1 MAIVKMKKFKLF
13 IFDENR
19 ENLIN
24 KFQKF
29 NYVHIDESDFDED
42 DFSEDDFTRPKSS
55 EDLIE
60 IDDKIKRSKEDID
73 LLLKF
78 KDKENPI
85 KAMKDGVSNI
95 TLEELTARALTFPF
109 EKIDGEI
116 KTLVDKKEKNKSKI
130 QNIDSKI
137 AELKPWQELSSS
149 LKGVNKMDSV
159 NIYTGTVS
167 SNHAEDFEGEFI
179 KNDLAYLERVSKD
192 KNFNYYLIIVEKSID
207 DEIKGLMTSYGFTPI
222 NIKADGKVRD
232 KISSYEKDKDLLF
245 EKNKEIEEELK
256 TYLKYL
262 EDFKYSYEHYRNE
275 KVKIMSER
283 KFLKTTE
290 LNLIEGYVPQDR
302 LEDLE
307 NEIKKVCK
315 DNYYLRAED
324 ANKDSEEVPIL
335 LKNNSFVSPFE
346 IMTEMYSMP
355 RYNEID
361 PTPFF
366 APFYF
371 IFAGIMVG
379 DFGYGLLV
387 FLGTLFALKKFKLTD
402 KKRRFIKFFNYL
414 SISTIIFGLIFGS
427 FFGGI
432 IELPSL
438 IDPAE
443 DSTLLVIISLILGGI
458 HIFFAL
464 GIKAYMNIRDG
475 KPKDA
480 LYDVGFWYMAVLGAI
495 GFILSKFLQPVEAFG
510 KVFLVV
516 MVLGM
521 IGIVAT
527 GGREEKSTGAKI
539 GWGVYSLY
547 GITSYLG
554 DFVSYLR
561 LMALVLSGSFLGL
574 AINMIA
580 GMLFESN
587 ILGKLFAIVI
597 FVVFQLF
604 NAFLSYLSAY
614 VHTARLTYVE
624 MFNKFYEGG
633 GIPFKK
639 MIENSDYF
647 NID

>member
-1 MAIVKMKKFKLF
+1 MAIVNMKKFKLF
-13 IFDENR
+13 IFDGDR
-19 ENLIN
+19 AKLID

-29 NYVHIDESDFDED
+29 NYVHIDESRFDA
-42 DFSEDDFTRPKSS
+42 DFSEDDFTRPRSS

-73 LLLKF
+73 LLLQF
-78 KDKENPI
+78 KDKENPL
-85 KAMKDGVSNI
+85 KAMKEGVEDIS
-95 TLEELTARALTFPF
+95 LEELAARALAFPF

-116 KTLVDKKEKNKSKI
+116 KALVEAKDKNNSKI

-137 AELKPWQELSSS
+137 GELKPWEDLSSS
-149 LKGVNKMDSV
+149 LDGLNNMGSV
-159 NIYTGTVS
+159 NIYTGTIS
-167 SNHAEDFEGEFI
+167 SNHAAEFESEFI
-179 KNDLAYLERVSKD
+179 KNDLAYLDRVFKD
-192 KNFNYYLIIVEKSID
+192 KNFYYYLMIVENSVDEKIKS
-207 DEIKGLMTSYGFTPI
+207 LFSSYGFTPI
-222 NIKADGKVRD
+222 NIKADGKVKD
-232 KISSYEKDKDLLF
+232 KIESYERYKEFLY
-245 EKNKEIEEELK
+245 EKNKNIEEDLK

-262 EDFKYSYEHYRNE
+262 EDFKFSYEFYRNE
-275 KVKIMSER
+275 KIKIMSER

-290 LNLIEGYVPQDR
+290 LDLIEGYVPSDK
-302 LEDLE
+302 LEGFE
-307 NEIKKVCK
+307 NEVKKVCGE
-315 DNYYLRAED
+315 NYYLNAED
-324 ANKDSEEVPIL
+324 ANRDSEKVPIL

-346 IMTEMYSMP
+346 LMTEMYSMP

-387 FLGTLFALKKFKLTD
+387 FLGTLFALKKFKLTE

-414 SISTIIFGLIFGS
+414 SISTIIFGLVFGS

-432 IELPSL
+432 IELPAL

-443 DSTLLVIISLILGGI
+443 DSTLLVILSLILGGI

-495 GFILSKFLQPVEAFG
+495 GFILSKFLPQVADFG

-539 GWGVYSLY
+539 GWGIYSLY
-547 GITSYLG
+547 GISSYLG

>member
-60 IDDKIKRSKEDID
+60 IDDKIKKSKEDID

-95 TLEELTARALTFPF
+95 TLEELTARAMTFPF

-116 KTLVDKKEKNKSKI
+116 KSLVDKKEKNKSKI

-137 AELKPWQELSSS
+137 AELKPWQDLSSS
-149 LKGVNKMDSV
+149 LKGVNRMDSV

-290 LNLIEGYVPQDR
+290 LNLIEGYVPEDR

-307 NEIKKVCK
+307 NEIQKVCK

-324 ANKDSEEVPIL
+324 ANKDSQEVPIL

-495 GFILSKFLQPVEAFG
+495 GFILSKFLEPVQAFG

-516 MVLGM
+516 MLLGM
-521 IGIVAT
+521 VGIVAT

>member
-1 MAIVKMKKFKLF
+1 MAIVNMKKFKLF
-13 IFDENR
+13 IFDGDR
-19 ENLIN
+19 AKLID

-29 NYVHIDESDFDED
+29 NYVHIDESRFDA
-42 DFSEDDFTRPKSS
+42 DFSEDDFTRPRSS

-73 LLLKF
+73 LLLQF
-78 KDKENPI
+78 KERENPL
-85 KAMKDGVSNI
+85 KAMKEGVEDIS
-95 TLEELTARALTFPF
+95 LEELAARALAFPF

-116 KTLVDKKEKNKSKI
+116 KALVEAKDKNNSKI

-137 AELKPWQELSSS
+137 GELKPWEDLSSS
-149 LKGVNKMDSV
+149 LDGLNNMGSV

-167 SNHAEDFEGEFI
+167 SNHAGEFESEFI
-179 KNDLAYLERVSKD
+179 KNDLAYLDRVSKD
-192 KNFNYYLIIVEKSID
+192 KNFYYYLMIVENSVDEKIKS
-207 DEIKGLMTSYGFTPI
+207 LFSSYGFTPI
-222 NIKADGKVRD
+222 NIKADGKVKDKIESYERD
-232 KISSYEKDKDLLF
+232 KEFLY
-245 EKNKEIEEELK
+245 EKNKNIEEDLK

-262 EDFKYSYEHYRNE
+262 EDFKFSYEFYRNE
-275 KVKIMSER
+275 KIKIMSER

-290 LNLIEGYVPQDR
+290 LDLIEGYVPSDR
-302 LEDLE
+302 LSDFE
-307 NEIKKVCK
+307 NEVKKVCGE
-315 DNYYLRAED
+315 NYYLNAED
-324 ANKDSEEVPIL
+324 ANRDSEKVPIL

-346 IMTEMYSMP
+346 LMTEMYSMP

-387 FLGTLFALKKFKLTD
+387 FLGTLFALKKFKLTE

-414 SISTIIFGLIFGS
+414 SISTIIFGLVFGS

-432 IELPSL
+432 IELPAL

-443 DSTLLVIISLILGGI
+443 DSTLLVILSLILGGI

-495 GFILSKFLQPVEAFG
+495 GFILSKFLPQVAAFG

-539 GWGVYSLY
+539 GWGIYSLY
-547 GITSYLG
+547 GISSYLG

>member
-1 MAIVKMKKFKLF
+1 MAIVNMKKFKLF
-13 IFDENR
+13 IFDGDR
-19 ENLIN
+19 AKLID

-29 NYVHIDESDFDED
+29 NYVHIDESRFDA
-42 DFSEDDFTRPKSS
+42 DFSEDDFTRPRSS

-73 LLLKF
+73 LLLQF
-78 KDKENPI
+78 KEKENPL
-85 KAMKDGVSNI
+85 KAMKEGVEDIS
-95 TLEELTARALTFPF
+95 LEELAARALAFPF

-116 KTLVDKKEKNKSKI
+116 KALVEAKDKNNSKI

-137 AELKPWQELSSS
+137 GELKPWEELSSS
-149 LKGVNKMDSV
+149 LDGLNNMGSV

-167 SNHAEDFEGEFI
+167 SNHAAEFESEFI
-179 KNDLAYLERVSKD
+179 KNDLAYLDRVSKD
-192 KNFNYYLIIVEKSID
+192 KNFYYYLMIVENSVDEKIKS
-207 DEIKGLMTSYGFTPI
+207 LFSSYGFTPI
-222 NIKADGKVRD
+222 NIKADGKVKDKIESYERD
-232 KISSYEKDKDLLF
+232 KEFLY
-245 EKNKEIEEELK
+245 EKNKNIEEDLK

-262 EDFKYSYEHYRNE
+262 EDFKFSYEFYRNE
-275 KVKIMSER
+275 KIKIMSER

-290 LNLIEGYVPQDR
+290 LDLIEGYVPSDR
-302 LEDLE
+302 LSDFE
-307 NEIKKVCK
+307 NEVKKVCGE
-315 DNYYLRAED
+315 NYYLNAED
-324 ANKDSEEVPIL
+324 ANRDSEKVPIL

-346 IMTEMYSMP
+346 LMTEMYSMP

-387 FLGTLFALKKFKLTD
+387 FLGTLFALKKFKLTE

-414 SISTIIFGLIFGS
+414 SISTIIFGLVFGS

-432 IELPSL
+432 IELPAL
-438 IDPAE
+438 IDPAQ
-443 DSTLLVIISLILGGI
+443 DSTLLVILSLILGGI

-495 GFILSKFLQPVEAFG
+495 GFILSKFLPQVAAFG

-539 GWGVYSLY
+539 GWGIYSLY
-547 GITSYLG
+547 GISSYLG

>member
-1 MAIVKMKKFKLF
+1 MAIVKMKKFSLF
-13 IFDENR
+13 TFDEDR
-19 ENLIN
+19 KKLLDR
-24 KFQKF
+24 FQKF
-29 NYVHIDESDFDED
+29 NYVHLVETNFDEIDE
-42 DFSEDDFTRPKSS
+42 DFTRPRSS
-55 EDLIE
+55 EELIE
-60 IDDKIKRSKEDID
+60 IDSKVKRSKDDID
-73 LLLKF
+73 LLLTF
-78 KDKENPI
+78 KEKESLI
-85 KAMKDGVSNI
+85 KSLKEGVEDISLES
-95 TLEELTARALTFPF
+95 LEERALSFPF

-116 KTLVDKKEKNKSKI
+116 KELLGEKDKNKSEV

-137 AELKPWQELSSS
+137 EELRPWKKIESPIKDLESIRA
-149 LKGVNKMDSV
+149 VNV
-159 NIYTGTVS
+159 YTGTIS
-167 SNHAEDFEGEFI
+167 SKYALEFEEDI
-179 KNDLAYLERVSKD
+179 SKLELSYIDRVSQD
-192 KNFNYYLIIVEKSID
+192 KNYYYYLIISDSSIEND
-207 DEIKGLMTSYGFTPI
+207 IKELLATYGFTNV
-222 NIKADGKVRD
+222 NIKAKKAVAEE
-232 KISSYEKDKDLLF
+232 INSYEKRKEALF
-245 EKNKEIEEELK
+245 EKNKEIDEKLK
-256 TYLKYL
+256 KYVKYL
-262 EDFKYSYEHYRNE
+262 EDFKITYEFYRNE
-275 KVKIMSER
+275 KIKIMSQE
-283 KFLKTTE
+283 KFLKTAE
-290 LNLIEGYVPQDR
+290 LDLIEGYVPENK
-302 LEDLE
+302 LKEFE
-307 NEIKKVCK
+307 NEIKKVCGE
-315 DNYYLRAED
+315 NYYLSAED
-324 ANKDSEEVPIL
+324 AEKDSKEVPIL

-346 IMTEMYSMP
+346 LMTEMYAMP

-387 FLGTLFALKKFKLTD
+387 FLGTLIALKKFNLTES
-402 KKRRFIKFFNYL
+402 KRRFLKFFNYL
-414 SISTIIFGLIFGS
+414 SISTIIFGVIFGS

-480 LYDVGFWYMAVLGAI
+480 LYDVGFWYMSLIGIIGMLLGGPIAA
-495 GFILSKFLQPVEAFG
+495 LAPYK
-510 KVFLVV
+510 KVFLIV
-516 MVLGM
+516 MILGM

-527 GGREEKSTGAKI
+527 GGRNEKSTAGKI
-539 GWGVYSLY
+539 GWGIYSLY

-580 GMLFESN
+580 GMLFGSG
-587 ILGKLFAIVI
+587 IIGKIFAIVV
-597 FVVFQLF
+597 FVAFQLF

-633 GIPFKK
+633 GIPFEK
-639 MIENSDYF
+639 MIEKSDYF

>member
-1 MAIVKMKKFKLF
+1 MAIVNMKKFKLF
-13 IFDENR
+13 IFDGDR
-19 ENLIN
+19 AKLID

-29 NYVHIDESDFDED
+29 NYVHIDESRFDA
-42 DFSEDDFTRPKSS
+42 DFSEDDFTRPRSS

-73 LLLKF
+73 LLLQF
-78 KDKENPI
+78 KDKENPL
-85 KAMKDGVSNI
+85 KAMKEGVEDIS
-95 TLEELTARALTFPF
+95 LEELAARALAFPF

-116 KTLVDKKEKNKSKI
+116 KALVEAKDKNNSKI

-137 AELKPWQELSSS
+137 GELKPWEDLSSS
-149 LKGVNKMDSV
+149 LDGLNNMASV

-167 SNHAEDFEGEFI
+167 SNHAGEFESEFI
-179 KNDLAYLERVSKD
+179 KNDLAYLDRVSKD
-192 KNFNYYLIIVEKSID
+192 KNFYYYLMIVENSVDEKIKS
-207 DEIKGLMTSYGFTPI
+207 LFSSYGFTPI
-222 NIKADGKVRD
+222 NIKADGKVKDKIESYERD
-232 KISSYEKDKDLLF
+232 KEFLY
-245 EKNKEIEEELK
+245 EKNKNIEEDLK

-262 EDFKYSYEHYRNE
+262 EDFKFSYEFYRNE
-275 KVKIMSER
+275 KIKIMSER

-290 LNLIEGYVPQDR
+290 LDLIEGYVPSDR
-302 LEDLE
+302 LSDFE
-307 NEIKKVCK
+307 NEVKKVCGE
-315 DNYYLRAED
+315 NYYLNAED
-324 ANKDSEEVPIL
+324 ANRDSEKVPIL

-346 IMTEMYSMP
+346 LMTEMYSMP

-387 FLGTLFALKKFKLTD
+387 FLGTLFALKKFKLTE

-414 SISTIIFGLIFGS
+414 SISTIIFGLVFGS

-432 IELPSL
+432 IELPAL

-443 DSTLLVIISLILGGI
+443 DSTLLVILSLILGGI

-495 GFILSKFLQPVEAFG
+495 GFILSKFLPQVAAFG

-539 GWGVYSLY
+539 GWGIYSLY
-547 GITSYLG
+547 GISSYLG

>member
-1 MAIVKMKKFKLF
+1 MAIVNMKKFKLF
-13 IFDENR
+13 IFDGDR
-19 ENLIN
+19 AKLID

-29 NYVHIDESDFDED
+29 NYVHIDESRFDA
-42 DFSEDDFTRPKSS
+42 DFSEDDFTRPRSS

-73 LLLKF
+73 LLLQF
-78 KDKENPI
+78 KDKENPL
-85 KAMKDGVSNI
+85 KAMKEGVEDIS
-95 TLEELTARALTFPF
+95 LEELAARALAFPF

-116 KTLVDKKEKNKSKI
+116 KALVEAKDKNNSKI

-137 AELKPWQELSSS
+137 GELKPWEDLSSS
-149 LKGVNKMDSV
+149 VDGLNNMGSV

-167 SNHAEDFEGEFI
+167 SNHAAEFESEFI
-179 KNDLAYLERVSKD
+179 KNDLAYLDRVSKD
-192 KNFNYYLIIVEKSID
+192 KNFYYYLMIVENSVDEKIKS
-207 DEIKGLMTSYGFTPI
+207 LFSSYGFTPI
-222 NIKADGKVRD
+222 NIKADGKVKDKIESYERD
-232 KISSYEKDKDLLF
+232 KEFLY
-245 EKNKEIEEELK
+245 EKNKNIEEDLK

-262 EDFKYSYEHYRNE
+262 EDFKFSYEFYRNE
-275 KVKIMSER
+275 KIKIMSER

-290 LNLIEGYVPQDR
+290 LDLIEGYVPSDK
-302 LEDLE
+302 LEGFE
-307 NEIKKVCK
+307 NEVKKVCGE
-315 DNYYLRAED
+315 NYYLNAED
-324 ANKDSEEVPIL
+324 ANRDSEKVPIL

-346 IMTEMYSMP
+346 LMTEMYSMP

-387 FLGTLFALKKFKLTD
+387 FLGTLFALKKFKLTE

-414 SISTIIFGLIFGS
+414 SISTIIFGLVFGS

-432 IELPSL
+432 IELPAL

-443 DSTLLVIISLILGGI
+443 DSTLLVILSLILGGI

-495 GFILSKFLQPVEAFG
+495 GFILSKFLPQVAAFG

-527 GGREEKSTGAKI
+527 GGREEKSTGGKI
-539 GWGVYSLY
+539 GWGIYSLY
-547 GITSYLG
+547 GISSYLG

>member
-1 MAIVKMKKFKLF
+1 MAIVNMKKFKLF
-13 IFDENR
+13 IFDGDR
-19 ENLIN
+19 AKLID

-29 NYVHIDESDFDED
+29 NYVHIDESRFDA
-42 DFSEDDFTRPKSS
+42 DFSEDDFTRPRSS

-73 LLLKF
+73 LLLQF
-78 KDKENPI
+78 KEKENPL
-85 KAMKDGVSNI
+85 KAMKEGVEDIS
-95 TLEELTARALTFPF
+95 LEELAARALAFPF

-116 KTLVDKKEKNKSKI
+116 KALVEAKDKNNSKI

-137 AELKPWQELSSS
+137 GELKPWEDLSSS
-149 LKGVNKMDSV
+149 LDGLNNMGSV

-167 SNHAEDFEGEFI
+167 SNHAGGFESEFI
-179 KNDLAYLERVSKD
+179 KNDLAYLDRVSKD
-192 KNFNYYLIIVEKSID
+192 KNFYYYLMIVENSVDEKIKS
-207 DEIKGLMTSYGFTPI
+207 LFSSYGFTPI
-222 NIKADGKVRD
+222 NIKADGKVKDKIESYERD
-232 KISSYEKDKDLLF
+232 KEFLY
-245 EKNKEIEEELK
+245 EKNKNIEEDLK

-262 EDFKYSYEHYRNE
+262 EDFKFSYEFYRNE
-275 KVKIMSER
+275 KIKIMSER

-290 LNLIEGYVPQDR
+290 LDLIEGYVPSDR
-302 LEDLE
+302 LSDFE
-307 NEIKKVCK
+307 NEVKKVCGE
-315 DNYYLRAED
+315 NYYLNAED
-324 ANKDSEEVPIL
+324 ANRDSEKVPIL

-346 IMTEMYSMP
+346 LMTEMYSMP

-387 FLGTLFALKKFKLTD
+387 FLGTLFALKKFKLTE

-414 SISTIIFGLIFGS
+414 SISTIIFGLVFGS

-432 IELPSL
+432 IELPAL

-443 DSTLLVIISLILGGI
+443 DSTLLVILSLILGGI

-495 GFILSKFLQPVEAFG
+495 GFILSKFLPQVAAFG

-539 GWGVYSLY
+539 GWGIYSLY
-547 GITSYLG
+547 GISSYLG

>member
-1 MAIVKMKKFKLF
+1 MAIVNMKKFKLF
-13 IFDENR
+13 IFDGDR
-19 ENLIN
+19 AKLID

-29 NYVHIDESDFDED
+29 NYVHIDESRFDA
-42 DFSEDDFTRPKSS
+42 DFSEDDFTRPRSS

-73 LLLKF
+73 LLLQF
-78 KDKENPI
+78 KDKENPL
-85 KAMKDGVSNI
+85 KAMKEGVEDIS
-95 TLEELTARALTFPF
+95 LEELAARALAFPF

-116 KTLVDKKEKNKSKI
+116 KALVEAKDKNNSKI

-137 AELKPWQELSSS
+137 GELKPWEDLSSS
-149 LKGVNKMDSV
+149 LDGLNNMGSV
-159 NIYTGTVS
+159 NIYTGTIS
-167 SNHAEDFEGEFI
+167 SNHAAEFESEFI
-179 KNDLAYLERVSKD
+179 KNDLAYLDRVFKD
-192 KNFNYYLIIVEKSID
+192 KNFYYYLMIVENSVDEKIKS
-207 DEIKGLMTSYGFTPI
+207 LFSSYGFTPI
-222 NIKADGKVRD
+222 NIKADGKVKDKIESYERD
-232 KISSYEKDKDLLF
+232 KEFLY
-245 EKNKEIEEELK
+245 EKNKNIEEDLK

-262 EDFKYSYEHYRNE
+262 EDFKFSYEFYRNE
-275 KVKIMSER
+275 KIKIMSER

-290 LNLIEGYVPQDR
+290 LDLIEGYVPSDK
-302 LEDLE
+302 LEGFE
-307 NEIKKVCK
+307 NEVKKVCGE
-315 DNYYLRAED
+315 NYYLNAED
-324 ANKDSEEVPIL
+324 ANRDSEKVPIL

-346 IMTEMYSMP
+346 LMTEMYSMP

-387 FLGTLFALKKFKLTD
+387 FLGTLFALKKFKLTE

-414 SISTIIFGLIFGS
+414 SISTIIFGLVFGS

-432 IELPSL
+432 IELPAL

-443 DSTLLVIISLILGGI
+443 DSTLLVILSLILGGI

-495 GFILSKFLQPVEAFG
+495 GFILSKFLPQVADFG

-539 GWGVYSLY
+539 GWGIYSLY
-547 GITSYLG
+547 GISSYLG

>member
-1 MAIVKMKKFKLF
+1 MAIVNMKKFKLF
-13 IFDENR
+13 IFDGDR
-19 ENLIN
+19 LKLID

-29 NYVHIDESDFDED
+29 NYVHIDESRFDA
-42 DFSEDDFTRPKSS
+42 DFSEDDFTRPRSS

-73 LLLKF
+73 LLLEF
-78 KDKENPI
+78 KEKENPL
-85 KAMKDGVSNI
+85 KAMKEGVEDIS
-95 TLEELTARALTFPF
+95 LEEIAERAMIFPF

-116 KTLVDKKEKNKSKI
+116 KALVNAKDKNNSKI

-137 AELKPWQELSSS
+137 SELKPWEELSSS
-149 LKGVNKMDSV
+149 LDGLAAMGSV
-159 NIYTGTVS
+159 NIYTGTIS
-167 SNHAEDFEGEFI
+167 TNHAAEFESEFV
-179 KNDLAYLERVSKD
+179 KNELAYIERVSKD
-192 KNFNYYLIIVEKSID
+192 KNFCYYLMIVEKSID
-207 DEIKGLMTSYGFTPI
+207 DDIKALFSNYGFTPI

-232 KISSYEKDKDLLF
+232 KIESYERDKDALF
-245 EKNKEIEEELK
+245 EKNNKIESDLK

-262 EDFKYSYEHYRNE
+262 EDFKFSYEFYRNE
-275 KVKIMSER
+275 KIKIMSER

-290 LNLIEGYVPQDR
+290 LDLIEGYVPSDK
-302 LEDLE
+302 LEGFE
-307 NEIKKVCK
+307 TEVKKVCGE
-315 DNYYLRAED
+315 NYYLSAED
-324 ANKDSEEVPIL
+324 AKRDSDKVPIL

-346 IMTEMYSMP
+346 LMTEMYSMP

-371 IFAGIMVG
+371 VFAGIMVG
-379 DFGYGLLV
+379 DLGYGLLV
-387 FLGTLFALKKFKLTD
+387 FLGTLFALKTFKLTD

-414 SISTIIFGLIFGS
+414 SISTMIFGLVFGS

-432 IELPSL
+432 IKLPSL

-443 DSTLLVIISLILGGI
+443 DSTLLVILSLILGGI

-495 GFILSKFLQPVEAFG
+495 VFGLGKALPQVAPFSKGALII
-510 KVFLVV
+510 
-516 MVLGM
+516 MILGM

-539 GWGVYSLY
+539 GWGIYSLY
-547 GITSYLG
+547 GISSYLG

-587 ILGKLFAIVI
+587 VLGKIFAIVI

>member
-95 TLEELTARALTFPF
+95 TLEELTARAMTFPF

-116 KTLVDKKEKNKSKI
+116 KSLVDKKEKNKSKI

-137 AELKPWQELSSS
+137 AELKPWQDLSSS
-149 LKGVNKMDSV
+149 LKGVNRMDSV

-290 LNLIEGYVPQDR
+290 LNLIEGYVPEDR

-307 NEIKKVCK
+307 NEIQKVCK

-324 ANKDSEEVPIL
+324 ANKDSQEVPIL

-387 FLGTLFALKKFKLTD
+387 FLGTLFALKKFNLTD

-495 GFILSKFLQPVEAFG
+495 GFILSKFLEPVQAFG

-516 MVLGM
+516 MLLGM
-521 IGIVAT
+521 VGIVAT

>member
-1 MAIVKMKKFKLF
+1 MAIVNMKKFKLF
-13 IFDENR
+13 IFDGDR
-19 ENLIN
+19 LKLID

-29 NYVHIDESDFDED
+29 NYVHIDESSFDA
-42 DFSEDDFTRPKSS
+42 DFSEDDFTRPRSS

-73 LLLKF
+73 LLLEF
-78 KDKENPI
+78 KEKENPI
-85 KAMKDGVSNI
+85 KAMKEGVEDIS
-95 TLEELTARALTFPF
+95 LEELAGRAMTFPF

-116 KTLVDKKEKNKSKI
+116 KALVDAKDKNNSKI

-137 AELKPWQELSSS
+137 SELKPWEELSSS
-149 LKGVNKMDSV
+149 LDGLAAMGSV
-159 NIYTGTVS
+159 NIYTGTIS
-167 SNHAEDFEGEFI
+167 TNHAAEFESEFV
-179 KNDLAYLERVSKD
+179 KNELAYIERVSKD
-192 KNFNYYLIIVEKSID
+192 KNFCYYLMIVEKSID
-207 DEIKGLMTSYGFTPI
+207 YDIKALFSNYGFTPI

-232 KISSYEKDKDLLF
+232 KIESYERDKDALF
-245 EKNKEIEEELK
+245 EKNNKIESDLK

-262 EDFKYSYEHYRNE
+262 EDFKFSYEFYRNE
-275 KVKIMSER
+275 KIKIMSER

-290 LNLIEGYVPQDR
+290 LDLIEGYVPSDK
-302 LEDLE
+302 LEGFE
-307 NEIKKVCK
+307 TEVKKVCGE
-315 DNYYLRAED
+315 NYYLSAED
-324 ANKDSEEVPIL
+324 AKRDSDKVPIL

-346 IMTEMYSMP
+346 LMTEMYSMP

-371 IFAGIMVG
+371 VFAGIMVG

-387 FLGTLFALKKFKLTD
+387 FLVTLFALKTFKLTD

-414 SISTIIFGLIFGS
+414 SISTMIFGLVFGS

-432 IELPSL
+432 IKLPSL

-443 DSTLLVIISLILGGI
+443 DSTLLVILSLILGGI

-495 GFILSKFLQPVEAFG
+495 VFGLGKALPQVAPFSKGALII
-510 KVFLVV
+510 
-516 MVLGM
+516 MILGM

-539 GWGVYSLY
+539 GWGIYSLY
-547 GITSYLG
+547 GISSYLG

-587 ILGKLFAIVI
+587 VLGKIFAIVI

>member
-1 MAIVKMKKFKLF
+1 MAIVNMKKFKLF
-13 IFDENR
+13 IFDR
-19 ENLIN
+19 DRAKLID

-29 NYVHIDESDFDED
+29 NYVHIDESRFDA
-42 DFSEDDFTRPKSS
+42 DFSEDDFTRPRSS

-73 LLLKF
+73 LLLQF
-78 KDKENPI
+78 KDKENPL
-85 KAMKDGVSNI
+85 KAMKEGVEDIS
-95 TLEELTARALTFPF
+95 LEELAARALAFHF

-116 KTLVDKKEKNKSKI
+116 KALVEAKDKNNSKI

-137 AELKPWQELSSS
+137 GELKPWEDLSSS
-149 LKGVNKMDSV
+149 VDGLNNMGSV

-167 SNHAEDFEGEFI
+167 SNHAAEFESEFI
-179 KNDLAYLERVSKD
+179 KNDLAYLDRVSKD
-192 KNFNYYLIIVEKSID
+192 KNFYYYLMIVENSVDEKIKS
-207 DEIKGLMTSYGFTPI
+207 LFSSYGFTPI
-222 NIKADGKVRD
+222 NIKADGKVKDKIESYERD
-232 KISSYEKDKDLLF
+232 KEFLY
-245 EKNKEIEEELK
+245 EKNKNIEEDLK

-262 EDFKYSYEHYRNE
+262 EDFKFSYEFYRNE
-275 KVKIMSER
+275 KIKIMSER

-290 LNLIEGYVPQDR
+290 LDLIEGYVPSDK
-302 LEDLE
+302 LSDFE
-307 NEIKKVCK
+307 NEVKKVCGE
-315 DNYYLRAED
+315 NYYLNAED
-324 ANKDSEEVPIL
+324 ANRDSEKVPIL

-346 IMTEMYSMP
+346 LMTEMYSMP

-387 FLGTLFALKKFKLTD
+387 FLGTLFALKKFKLTE

-414 SISTIIFGLIFGS
+414 SISTIIFGLVFGS

-432 IELPSL
+432 IELPAL

-443 DSTLLVIISLILGGI
+443 DSTLLVILSLILGGI

-495 GFILSKFLQPVEAFG
+495 GFILSKFLPQVAAFG

-539 GWGVYSLY
+539 GWGIYSLY
-547 GITSYLG
+547 GISSYLG

>member
-1 MAIVKMKKFKLF
+1 MAIVNMKKFKLF
-13 IFDENR
+13 IFDGDR
-19 ENLIN
+19 AKLID

-29 NYVHIDESDFDED
+29 NYVHIDESRFDA
-42 DFSEDDFTRPKSS
+42 DFSEDDFTRPRSS

-73 LLLKF
+73 LLLQF
-78 KDKENPI
+78 KEKENPL
-85 KAMKDGVSNI
+85 KAMKEGVEDIS
-95 TLEELTARALTFPF
+95 LEELAARALAFPF

-116 KTLVDKKEKNKSKI
+116 KALVEAKDKNNSKI

-137 AELKPWQELSSS
+137 GELKPWEELSSS
-149 LKGVNKMDSV
+149 LDGLNNMGSV

-167 SNHAEDFEGEFI
+167 SNHAAEFESEFI
-179 KNDLAYLERVSKD
+179 KNDLAYLDRVSKD
-192 KNFNYYLIIVEKSID
+192 KNFYYYLMIVENSVDEKIKS
-207 DEIKGLMTSYGFTPI
+207 LFSSYGFTPI
-222 NIKADGKVRD
+222 NIKADGKVKDKIESYERD
-232 KISSYEKDKDLLF
+232 KEFLY
-245 EKNKEIEEELK
+245 EKNKNIEEDLK

-262 EDFKYSYEHYRNE
+262 EDFKFSYEFYRNE
-275 KVKIMSER
+275 KIKIMSER

-290 LNLIEGYVPQDR
+290 LDLIEGYVPSDK
-302 LEDLE
+302 LEGFE
-307 NEIKKVCK
+307 NEVKKVCGE
-315 DNYYLRAED
+315 NYYLNAED
-324 ANKDSEEVPIL
+324 ANRDSEKVPIL

-346 IMTEMYSMP
+346 LMTEMYSMP

-387 FLGTLFALKKFKLTD
+387 FLGTLFALKKFKLTE

-414 SISTIIFGLIFGS
+414 SISTIIFGLVFGS

-432 IELPSL
+432 IELPAL

-443 DSTLLVIISLILGGI
+443 DSTLLVVLSLILGGI

-495 GFILSKFLQPVEAFG
+495 GFILSKFLPQVAAFG

-539 GWGVYSLY
+539 GWGIYSLY
-547 GITSYLG
+547 GISSYLG

>member
-1 MAIVKMKKFKLF
+1 MAIVNMKKFKLF
-13 IFDENR
+13 IFDGDR
-19 ENLIN
+19 AKLID

-29 NYVHIDESDFDED
+29 NYVHIDESRFDA
-42 DFSEDDFTRPKSS
+42 DFSEDDFTRPRSS

-73 LLLKF
+73 LLLQF
-78 KDKENPI
+78 KDKENPL
-85 KAMKDGVSNI
+85 KAMKEGVEDIS
-95 TLEELTARALTFPF
+95 LEELAARALAFPF

-116 KTLVDKKEKNKSKI
+116 KALVEAKDKNNSKI

-137 AELKPWQELSSS
+137 GELKPWEDLSSS
-149 LKGVNKMDSV
+149 VDGLNNMASV

-167 SNHAEDFEGEFI
+167 SNHAAEFESEFI
-179 KNDLAYLERVSKD
+179 KNDLAYLDRVSKD
-192 KNFNYYLIIVEKSID
+192 KNFYYYLMIVENSVDEKIKS
-207 DEIKGLMTSYGFTPI
+207 LFSSYGFTPI
-222 NIKADGKVRD
+222 NIKADGKVKDKIESYERD
-232 KISSYEKDKDLLF
+232 KEFLY
-245 EKNKEIEEELK
+245 EKNKNIEEDLK

-262 EDFKYSYEHYRNE
+262 EDFKFSYEFYRNE
-275 KVKIMSER
+275 KIKIMSER

-290 LNLIEGYVPQDR
+290 LDLIEGYVPSDK
-302 LEDLE
+302 LEDFE
-307 NEIKKVCK
+307 NEVKKVCGE
-315 DNYYLRAED
+315 NYYLNAED
-324 ANKDSEEVPIL
+324 ANRDSEKVPIL

-346 IMTEMYSMP
+346 LMTEMYSMP

-387 FLGTLFALKKFKLTD
+387 FLGTLFALKKFKLTE

-414 SISTIIFGLIFGS
+414 SISTIIFGLVFGS

-432 IELPSL
+432 IELPAL

-443 DSTLLVIISLILGGI
+443 DSTLLVILSLILGGI

-495 GFILSKFLQPVEAFG
+495 GFILSKFLPQVAAFG

-539 GWGVYSLY
+539 GWGIYSLY
-547 GITSYLG
+547 GISSYLG

>member
-1 MAIVKMKKFKLF
+1 MAIVNMKKFKLF
-13 IFDENR
+13 IFDGDR
-19 ENLIN
+19 AKLID

-29 NYVHIDESDFDED
+29 NYVHIDESRFDA
-42 DFSEDDFTRPKSS
+42 DFSEDDFTRPRSS

-73 LLLKF
+73 LLVQF
-78 KDKENPI
+78 KDKENPL
-85 KAMKDGVSNI
+85 KAMKEGVEDIS
-95 TLEELTARALTFPF
+95 LEELAARALAFPF

-116 KTLVDKKEKNKSKI
+116 KALVEAKDKNNSKI

-137 AELKPWQELSSS
+137 GELKPWEDLSSS
-149 LKGVNKMDSV
+149 LDGLNNMGSV
-159 NIYTGTVS
+159 NIYTGTIS
-167 SNHAEDFEGEFI
+167 SNHAAEFESEFI
-179 KNDLAYLERVSKD
+179 KNDLAYLDRVSKD
-192 KNFNYYLIIVEKSID
+192 KNFYYYLMIVENSVDEKIKS
-207 DEIKGLMTSYGFTPI
+207 LFSSYGFTPI
-222 NIKADGKVRD
+222 NIKADGKVKDKIESYERD
-232 KISSYEKDKDLLF
+232 KEFLY
-245 EKNKEIEEELK
+245 EKNKNIEEDLK

-262 EDFKYSYEHYRNE
+262 EDFKFSYEFYRNE
-275 KVKIMSER
+275 KIKIMSER

-290 LNLIEGYVPQDR
+290 LDLIEGYVPSDK
-302 LEDLE
+302 LEGFE
-307 NEIKKVCK
+307 NEVKKVCGE
-315 DNYYLRAED
+315 NYYLNAED
-324 ANKDSEEVPIL
+324 ANRDSEKVPIL

-346 IMTEMYSMP
+346 LMTEMYSMP

-387 FLGTLFALKKFKLTD
+387 FLGTLFALKKFKLTE

-414 SISTIIFGLIFGS
+414 SISTIIFGLVFGS

-432 IELPSL
+432 IELPAL

-443 DSTLLVIISLILGGI
+443 DSTLLVILSLILGGI

-495 GFILSKFLQPVEAFG
+495 GFILSKFLPQVAAFG

-539 GWGVYSLY
+539 GWGIYSLY
-547 GITSYLG
+547 GISSYLG

-633 GIPFKK
+633 GLPFKK

>member
-1 MAIVKMKKFKLF
+1 MAIVNMKKFKLF
-13 IFDENR
+13 IFDGDR
-19 ENLIN
+19 AKLID

-29 NYVHIDESDFDED
+29 NYVHIDESRFDA
-42 DFSEDDFTRPKSS
+42 DFSEDDFTRPRSS

-73 LLLKF
+73 LLLQF
-78 KDKENPI
+78 KDKENPL
-85 KAMKDGVSNI
+85 KAMKEGVEDIS
-95 TLEELTARALTFPF
+95 LEELAARALAFPF

-116 KTLVDKKEKNKSKI
+116 KALVEAKDKNNSKI

-137 AELKPWQELSSS
+137 GELKPWEDLSSS
-149 LKGVNKMDSV
+149 LDGLNNMASV

-167 SNHAEDFEGEFI
+167 SNHAAEFESEFI
-179 KNDLAYLERVSKD
+179 KNDLAYLDRVSKD
-192 KNFNYYLIIVEKSID
+192 KNFYYYLMIVENSVDEKIKS
-207 DEIKGLMTSYGFTPI
+207 LFSSYGFTPI
-222 NIKADGKVRD
+222 NIKADGKVKDKIESYERD
-232 KISSYEKDKDLLF
+232 KEFLY
-245 EKNKEIEEELK
+245 EKNKNIEEDLK

-262 EDFKYSYEHYRNE
+262 EDFKFSYEFYRNE
-275 KVKIMSER
+275 KIKIMSER

-290 LNLIEGYVPQDR
+290 LDLIEGYVPSDK
-302 LEDLE
+302 LEDFE
-307 NEIKKVCK
+307 KEVKKVCGE
-315 DNYYLRAED
+315 NYYLNAED
-324 ANKDSEEVPIL
+324 ANRDSEKVPIL

-346 IMTEMYSMP
+346 LMTEMYSMP

-387 FLGTLFALKKFKLTD
+387 FLGTLFALKKFKLTE

-414 SISTIIFGLIFGS
+414 SISTIIFGLVFGS

-432 IELPSL
+432 IELPAL

-443 DSTLLVIISLILGGI
+443 DSTLLVILSLILGGI

-495 GFILSKFLQPVEAFG
+495 GFILSKFLPQVAAFG

-539 GWGVYSLY
+539 GWGIYSLY
-547 GITSYLG
+547 GISSYLG

>member
-1 MAIVKMKKFKLF
+1 MAIVNMKKFKLF
-13 IFDENR
+13 IFDGDR
-19 ENLIN
+19 AKLID

-29 NYVHIDESDFDED
+29 NYVHIDESRFDA
-42 DFSEDDFTRPKSS
+42 DFSEDDFTRPRSS

-73 LLLKF
+73 LLLQF
-78 KDKENPI
+78 KDKENPL
-85 KAMKDGVSNI
+85 KAMKEGVEDIS
-95 TLEELTARALTFPF
+95 LEELAARALAFPF

-116 KTLVDKKEKNKSKI
+116 KALVEAKDKNNSKI

-137 AELKPWQELSSS
+137 GELKPWEDLSSS
-149 LKGVNKMDSV
+149 VDGLNNMASV

-167 SNHAEDFEGEFI
+167 SNHAAEFESEFI
-179 KNDLAYLERVSKD
+179 KNDLAYLDRVSKD
-192 KNFNYYLIIVEKSID
+192 KNFYYYLMIVENSVDEKIKS
-207 DEIKGLMTSYGFTPI
+207 LFSSYGFTPI
-222 NIKADGKVRD
+222 NIKADGKVKDKIESYERD
-232 KISSYEKDKDLLF
+232 KEFLY
-245 EKNKEIEEELK
+245 EKNKNIEEDLK

-262 EDFKYSYEHYRNE
+262 EDFKFSYEFYRNE
-275 KVKIMSER
+275 KIKIMSER

-290 LNLIEGYVPQDR
+290 LDLIEGYVPSDK
-302 LEDLE
+302 LEGFE
-307 NEIKKVCK
+307 NEVKKVCGE
-315 DNYYLRAED
+315 NYYLNAED
-324 ANKDSEEVPIL
+324 ANRDSEKVPIL

-346 IMTEMYSMP
+346 LMTEMYSMP

-387 FLGTLFALKKFKLTD
+387 FLGTLFALKKFKLTE

-414 SISTIIFGLIFGS
+414 SISTIIFGLVFGS

-432 IELPSL
+432 IELPAL

-443 DSTLLVIISLILGGI
+443 DSTLLVILSLILGGI

-495 GFILSKFLQPVEAFG
+495 GFILSKFLPQVAAFG

-539 GWGVYSLY
+539 GWGIYSLY
-547 GITSYLG
+547 GISSYLG

>member
-19 ENLIN
+19 ENLID

-29 NYVHIDESDFDED
+29 NYVHIDESDFDD

-85 KAMKDGVSNI
+85 KAMKDGVSDI
-95 TLEELTARALTFPF
+95 SLEELTARAMTFPF

-116 KTLVDKKEKNKSKI
+116 KSLLDRKDKFKSKI

-137 AELKPWQELSSS
+137 AELKPWQDLSSS
-149 LKGVNKMDSV
+149 LKGVSRMDTV

-167 SNHAEDFEGEFI
+167 SNHAEDFESEFI

-192 KNFNYYLIIVEKSID
+192 KNFNYYLMIVEKSID
-207 DEIKGLMTSYGFTPI
+207 DDIKTLMASYGFTPI
-222 NIKADGKVRD
+222 NIKANGRVGD

-245 EKNKEIEEELK
+245 EKNKEIDEELK

-290 LNLIEGYVPQDR
+290 LNLIEGYVPDNK
-302 LEDLE
+302 LKDLE
-307 NEIKKVCK
+307 KEIQKVCK

-324 ANKDSEEVPIL
+324 AEKDSEDVPIL
-335 LKNNSFVSPFE
+335 LENNSFVSPFE

-475 KPKDA
+475 KAKDA

-495 GFILSKFLQPVEAFG
+495 GFILSKFLDPLEAFG

-516 MVLGM
+516 MLLGM
-521 IGIVAT
+521 VGIVAT

-587 ILGKLFAIVI
+587 ILGKIFAIVI

>member
-1 MAIVKMKKFKLF
+1 MAIVNMKKFKLF
-13 IFDENR
+13 IFDGDR
-19 ENLIN
+19 AKLID

-29 NYVHIDESDFDED
+29 NYVHIDESRFDA
-42 DFSEDDFTRPKSS
+42 DFSEDDFTRPRSS

-73 LLLKF
+73 LLLQF
-78 KDKENPI
+78 KEKENPL
-85 KAMKDGVSNI
+85 KAMKEGVEDIS
-95 TLEELTARALTFPF
+95 LEELAARALAFPF

-116 KTLVDKKEKNKSKI
+116 KALVEAKDKNNSKI

-137 AELKPWQELSSS
+137 GELKPWEDLSSS
-149 LKGVNKMDSV
+149 LDGLNNMGSV

-167 SNHAEDFEGEFI
+167 SNHAAEFESEFI
-179 KNDLAYLERVSKD
+179 KNDLAYLDRVFKD
-192 KNFNYYLIIVEKSID
+192 KNFYYYLMIVENSV
-207 DEIKGLMTSYGFTPI
+207 DEKIKPLFSSYGFTPI
-222 NIKADGKVRD
+222 NIKADGKVKDKIESYERD
-232 KISSYEKDKDLLF
+232 KEFLY
-245 EKNKEIEEELK
+245 EKNKNIEEDLK

-262 EDFKYSYEHYRNE
+262 GDFKFSYEFYRNE
-275 KVKIMSER
+275 KIKIMSER

-290 LNLIEGYVPQDR
+290 LDLIEGYVPSDK
-302 LEDLE
+302 LEGFE
-307 NEIKKVCK
+307 NEVKKVCGE
-315 DNYYLRAED
+315 NYYLNAED
-324 ANKDSEEVPIL
+324 ANRDSEKVPIL

-346 IMTEMYSMP
+346 LMTEMYSMP

-387 FLGTLFALKKFKLTD
+387 FLGTLFALKKFKLTE

-414 SISTIIFGLIFGS
+414 SISTIIFGLVFGS

-432 IELPSL
+432 IELPAL

-443 DSTLLVIISLILGGI
+443 DSTLLVILSLILGGI

-495 GFILSKFLQPVEAFG
+495 GFILSKFLPQVAAFG

-539 GWGVYSLY
+539 GWGIYSLY
-547 GITSYLG
+547 GISSYLG

>member
-1 MAIVKMKKFKLF
+1 MAIVNMKKFKLF
-13 IFDENR
+13 IFDGDR
-19 ENLIN
+19 AKLID

-29 NYVHIDESDFDED
+29 NYVHIDESRFDA
-42 DFSEDDFTRPKSS
+42 DFSEDDFTRPRSS

-73 LLLKF
+73 LLLQF
-78 KDKENPI
+78 KDKENPL
-85 KAMKDGVSNI
+85 KAMKEGVEDIS
-95 TLEELTARALTFPF
+95 LEELAARALAFPF

-116 KTLVDKKEKNKSKI
+116 KALVEAKDKNNSKI

-137 AELKPWQELSSS
+137 GELKPWEDLSSS
-149 LKGVNKMDSV
+149 VDGLNNMGSV

-167 SNHAEDFEGEFI
+167 SNHAAEFESEFI
-179 KNDLAYLERVSKD
+179 KNDLAYLDRVSKD
-192 KNFNYYLIIVEKSID
+192 KNFYYYLMIVEKSV
-207 DEIKGLMTSYGFTPI
+207 DEKIKSLFSSYGFTPI
-222 NIKADGKVRD
+222 NIKADGKVKDKIESYERD
-232 KISSYEKDKDLLF
+232 KEFLY
-245 EKNKEIEEELK
+245 EKNKNIEEDLK

-262 EDFKYSYEHYRNE
+262 EDFKFSYEFYRNE
-275 KVKIMSER
+275 KIKIMSER

-290 LNLIEGYVPQDR
+290 LDLIEGYVPSDK
-302 LEDLE
+302 LEGFE
-307 NEIKKVCK
+307 NEVKKVCGE
-315 DNYYLRAED
+315 NYYLNAED
-324 ANKDSEEVPIL
+324 ANRDSEKVPIL

-346 IMTEMYSMP
+346 LMTEMYSMP

-387 FLGTLFALKKFKLTD
+387 FLGTLFALKKFKLTE

-414 SISTIIFGLIFGS
+414 SISTIIFGLVFGS

-432 IELPSL
+432 IELPAL

-443 DSTLLVIISLILGGI
+443 DSTLLVILSLILGGI

-495 GFILSKFLQPVEAFG
+495 GFILSKFLPQVAAFG

-527 GGREEKSTGAKI
+527 GGREEKSTGGKI
-539 GWGVYSLY
+539 GWGIYSLY
-547 GITSYLG
+547 GISSYLG

-580 GMLFESN
+580 GMLFDSN

>member
-42 DFSEDDFTRPKSS
+42 NFSEDDFTRPRSS
-55 EDLIE
+55 EDLID

-95 TLEELTARALTFPF
+95 SLEELTARAMTFPF

-116 KTLVDKKEKNKSKI
+116 RDLVDKKDKNKSKI

-137 AELKPWQELSSS
+137 AELKPWEDLSSS
-149 LKGVNKMDSV
+149 LKDLSKIGSV

-167 SNHAEDFEGEFI
+167 SNHADDFEGEVI

-192 KNFNYYLIIVEKSID
+192 KNFNYYLMIVEKSID
-207 DEIKGLMTSYGFTPI
+207 EEIKALMTSYGFTPI
-222 NIKADGKVRD
+222 NIKSDGKVKD
-232 KISSYEKDKDLLF
+232 TIGFYEKDKDLLF
-245 EKNKEIEEELK
+245 EKNNKIEDELR

-275 KVKIMSER
+275 KIKIMSER

-290 LNLIEGYVPQDR
+290 VNLIEGYVPEDK
-302 LEDLE
+302 LSDLE
-307 NEIKKVCK
+307 NEIQKVCK

-324 ANKDSEEVPIL
+324 PDRDSKEVPIL
-335 LKNNSFVSPFE
+335 LKNNAFVSPFE

-379 DFGYGLLV
+379 DFGYGILV
-387 FLGTLFALKKFKLTD
+387 FLATLFALKKFKLTD
-402 KKRRFIKFFNYL
+402 KKRRFFKFFNYL
-414 SISTIIFGLIFGS
+414 SISTIIFGLVFGS

-432 IELPSL
+432 IEFPSL

-443 DSTLLVIISLILGGI
+443 DSTLLVILSVILGGI
-458 HIFFAL
+458 HIFFGL

-495 GFILSKFLQPVEAFG
+495 GFILGKFLPQVAPYG
-510 KVFLVV
+510 KLL
-516 MVLGM
+516 MIIMIIGM

-527 GGREEKSTGAKI
+527 GGREEKSRGAKI

>member
-1 MAIVKMKKFKLF
+1 MAIVNMKKFKLF
-13 IFDENR
+13 IFDGDR
-19 ENLIN
+19 AKLID

-29 NYVHIDESDFDED
+29 NYVHIDESRFDA
-42 DFSEDDFTRPKSS
+42 DFSEDDFTRPRSS

-73 LLLKF
+73 LLLQF
-78 KDKENPI
+78 KDKENPL
-85 KAMKDGVSNI
+85 KAMKEGVEDIS
-95 TLEELTARALTFPF
+95 LEELAARALAFPF
-109 EKIDGEI
+109 EKIDGQI
-116 KTLVDKKEKNKSKI
+116 KALVEAKDKNNSKI

-137 AELKPWQELSSS
+137 GELKPWEDLSSS
-149 LKGVNKMDSV
+149 LDGLNNMGSV
-159 NIYTGTVS
+159 NIYTGTIS
-167 SNHAEDFEGEFI
+167 SNHAAEFESEFI
-179 KNDLAYLERVSKD
+179 KNDLAYLDRVSKD
-192 KNFNYYLIIVEKSID
+192 KNFYYYLMIVENSVDEKIKS
-207 DEIKGLMTSYGFTPI
+207 LFSSYGFTPI
-222 NIKADGKVRD
+222 NIKADGKVKDKIESYERD
-232 KISSYEKDKDLLF
+232 KEFLY
-245 EKNKEIEEELK
+245 EKNKNIEEDLK

-262 EDFKYSYEHYRNE
+262 EDFKFSYEFYRNE
-275 KVKIMSER
+275 KIKIMSER

-290 LNLIEGYVPQDR
+290 LDLIEGYVPSDR
-302 LEDLE
+302 LSDFE
-307 NEIKKVCK
+307 NEVKKVCGE
-315 DNYYLRAED
+315 NYYLNAED
-324 ANKDSEEVPIL
+324 ANRDSEKVPIL

-346 IMTEMYSMP
+346 LMTEMYSMP

-387 FLGTLFALKKFKLTD
+387 FLGTLFALKKFKLTE

-414 SISTIIFGLIFGS
+414 SISTIIFGLVFGS

-432 IELPSL
+432 IELPAL

-443 DSTLLVIISLILGGI
+443 DSTLLVILSLILGGI

-495 GFILSKFLQPVEAFG
+495 GFILSKFLPQVAAFG

-539 GWGVYSLY
+539 GWGIYSLY
-547 GITSYLG
+547 GISSYLG

>member
-1 MAIVKMKKFKLF
+1 MAIVNMKKFKLF
-13 IFDENR
+13 IFDGDR
-19 ENLIN
+19 AKLID

-29 NYVHIDESDFDED
+29 NYVHIDESRFDA
-42 DFSEDDFTRPKSS
+42 DFSEDDFTRPRSS

-73 LLLKF
+73 LLLQF
-78 KDKENPI
+78 KDKENPL
-85 KAMKDGVSNI
+85 KAMKEGVEDIS
-95 TLEELTARALTFPF
+95 LEELAARALAFPF

-116 KTLVDKKEKNKSKI
+116 KALVEAKDKNNSKI

-137 AELKPWQELSSS
+137 GELKPWEDLSSS
-149 LKGVNKMDSV
+149 LDGLNNMGSV
-159 NIYTGTVS
+159 NIYTGTIS
-167 SNHAEDFEGEFI
+167 SNHAGEFESEFI
-179 KNDLAYLERVSKD
+179 KNDLAYLDRVSKD
-192 KNFNYYLIIVEKSID
+192 KNFYYYLMIVENSVDEKIKS
-207 DEIKGLMTSYGFTPI
+207 LFSSYGFTPI
-222 NIKADGKVRD
+222 NIKADGKVKDKIESYERD
-232 KISSYEKDKDLLF
+232 KEFLY
-245 EKNKEIEEELK
+245 EKNKNIEEDLK

-262 EDFKYSYEHYRNE
+262 EDFKFSYEFYRNE
-275 KVKIMSER
+275 KIKIMSER

-290 LNLIEGYVPQDR
+290 LDLIEGYVPSDR
-302 LEDLE
+302 LSDFE
-307 NEIKKVCK
+307 NEVKKVCGE
-315 DNYYLRAED
+315 NYYLNAED
-324 ANKDSEEVPIL
+324 ANRDSEKVPIL

-346 IMTEMYSMP
+346 LMTEMYSMP

-387 FLGTLFALKKFKLTD
+387 FLGTLFALKKFKLTE

-414 SISTIIFGLIFGS
+414 SISTIIFGLVFGS

-432 IELPSL
+432 IELPAL

-443 DSTLLVIISLILGGI
+443 DSTLLVILSLILGGI

-495 GFILSKFLQPVEAFG
+495 GFILSKFLPQVAAFG

-539 GWGVYSLY
+539 GWGIYSLY
-547 GITSYLG
+547 GISSYLG

>member
-78 KDKENPI
+78 KDKENPL

-95 TLEELTARALTFPF
+95 TLEELTARAMTFPF

-116 KTLVDKKEKNKSKI
+116 KSLVDRKEKNKSKI

-149 LKGVNKMDSV
+149 LKGVNRMDSV

-262 EDFKYSYEHYRNE
+262 EEFKYSYEHYRNE

-290 LNLIEGYVPQDR
+290 LNLIEGYVPEDR

-307 NEIKKVCK
+307 NEIQKVCK

-324 ANKDSEEVPIL
+324 ANKDSQEVPIL

-495 GFILSKFLQPVEAFG
+495 GFIISKFLEPVQAFG

-516 MVLGM
+516 MLLGM

>member
-1 MAIVKMKKFKLF
+1 MAIVKMKKFSLF
-13 IFDENR
+13 TFDEDR
-19 ENLIN
+19 KKLLDR
-24 KFQKF
+24 FQKF
-29 NYVHIDESDFDED
+29 NYVHLVETNFDEIDE
-42 DFSEDDFTRPKSS
+42 DFTRPRSS
-55 EDLIE
+55 EELIE
-60 IDDKIKRSKEDID
+60 IDSKVKRSKDDID
-73 LLLKF
+73 LLLTF
-78 KDKENPI
+78 KEKESLI
-85 KAMKDGVSNI
+85 KSLKEGVEDISLES
-95 TLEELTARALTFPF
+95 LEERALSFPF

-116 KTLVDKKEKNKSKI
+116 KELLGEKDKNKSEV

-137 AELKPWQELSSS
+137 EELRPWKKIESPIKDLESIRA
-149 LKGVNKMDSV
+149 VNV
-159 NIYTGTVS
+159 YTGTIS
-167 SNHAEDFEGEFI
+167 SKYALEFEEDI
-179 KNDLAYLERVSKD
+179 SKLELSYIDRVSQD
-192 KNFNYYLIIVEKSID
+192 KNYYYYLIISDSSIEND
-207 DEIKGLMTSYGFTPI
+207 IKELLATYGFTNV
-222 NIKADGKVRD
+222 NIKAKKAVAEE
-232 KISSYEKDKDLLF
+232 INSYEKRKEALF
-245 EKNKEIEEELK
+245 EKNKEIDEKLK
-256 TYLKYL
+256 KYVKYL
-262 EDFKYSYEHYRNE
+262 EDFKITYEFYRNE
-275 KVKIMSER
+275 KIKIMSQE
-283 KFLKTTE
+283 KFLKTAE
-290 LNLIEGYVPQDR
+290 LDLIEGYVPENK
-302 LEDLE
+302 LKEFE
-307 NEIKKVCK
+307 NEIKKVCGE
-315 DNYYLRAED
+315 NYYLSAED
-324 ANKDSEEVPIL
+324 VEKDSKEVPIL

-346 IMTEMYSMP
+346 LMTEMYAMP

-387 FLGTLFALKKFKLTD
+387 FLGTLIALKKFNLTES
-402 KKRRFIKFFNYL
+402 KRRFLKFFNYL
-414 SISTIIFGLIFGS
+414 SISTIIFGVIFGS

-480 LYDVGFWYMAVLGAI
+480 LYDVGFWYMSLIGIIGMLLGGPIAA
-495 GFILSKFLQPVEAFG
+495 LAPYK
-510 KVFLVV
+510 KVFLIV
-516 MVLGM
+516 MILGM

-527 GGREEKSTGAKI
+527 GGRNEKSTAGKI
-539 GWGVYSLY
+539 GWGIYSLY

-580 GMLFESN
+580 GMLFGSG
-587 ILGKLFAIVI
+587 IIGKIFAIVV
-597 FVVFQLF
+597 FVAFQLF

-633 GIPFKK
+633 GIPFEK
-639 MIENSDYF
+639 MIEKSDYF